1 MSRQFYNHLKKFIEI
16 DEEKFST
23 ILSYFQTKS
32 LNKKEVLI
40 SAGNKCSSNYF
51 VLEGCL
57 HMFFI
62 NDKGAENTVQFGI
75 ENWWLT
81 DNLSFLQQ
89 STTEFYIQAV
99 EKSEILIISYDKLE
113 ELLNQFPELEK
124 YFRSVYQIAYGAAIM
139 KMKYIFNFSKEEIF
153 FHFRD
158 KYPDFVQR
166 VPQYLLA
173 TFLGLTPEYL
183 SEIRKKKRS

>member
-1 MSRQFYNHLKKFIEI
+1 MQFYNHLKKFIEI
-16 DEEKFST
+16 DERKFSE
-23 ILSYFQTKS
+23 ILCYFESKS
-32 LNKKEVLI
+32 LKKKETLI
-40 SAGNKCSSNYF
+40 SAGNICSSNYF
-51 VLEGCL
+51 VLKGCL

-81 DNLSFLQQ
+81 DNLSFLRH

-99 EKSEILIISYDKLE
+99 EKSEILFISYDKQE
-113 ELLNQFPELEK
+113 ELLNKYPELEK
-124 YFRSVYQIAYGAAIM
+124 YFRKVYQIAYGAAIM
-139 KMKYIFNFSKEEIF
+139 KMKYIFNFSKEDIF
-153 FHFRD
+153 FYFRNSH
-158 KYPDFVQR
+158 PEFVQR